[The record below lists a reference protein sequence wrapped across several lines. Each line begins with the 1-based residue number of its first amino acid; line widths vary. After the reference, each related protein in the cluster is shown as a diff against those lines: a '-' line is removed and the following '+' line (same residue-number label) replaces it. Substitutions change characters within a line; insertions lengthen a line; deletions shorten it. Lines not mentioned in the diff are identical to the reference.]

1 MTTFGEMWGRH
12 SCRRAGFLAG
22 LSLLLVPVLAQRTMT
37 VAQLTGFVKSSIEQK
52 LDDRSVADVL
62 KKTKLSEKLIPETLA
77 ELQALGAGPRT
88 TAALQELA
96 AASANLPMPSA
107 APAKNPPRLSVSPAP
122 DNAIQAEILAGI
134 RAYAMNYTEN
144 LPNFI
149 CTQVTR
155 RSIDATGTGDH
166 YQQVDKIQ
174 EQLSY
179 FEHRENYKV
188 VMINGQMVQNKD
200 HEKLGGAVSSG
211 EFGSMMAEIFD
222 PATEAE
228 FNWHHLGKWDG
239 RVTNVFSYRVRQP
252 QSHYSIE
259 HVPSNRKIIVGYHG
273 LVYATRDANAV
284 VHITLEADDI
294 PRDFPIQEVKTE
306 LTYDVAKISGQEY
319 ILPLKWEMH
328 SRDGKYLSWNSAEYA
343 LYRKFETTTTLTFDE
358 PDPVPES
365 KTKEEPLPAPV
376 KKKP

>member
-1 MTTFGEMWGRH
+1 MATKRYVCAFFFAITLTF
-12 SCRRAGFLAG
+12 
-22 LSLLLVPVLAQRTMT
+22 AQRAMT
-37 VAQLTGFVKSSIEQK
+37 VAEVVSFIKSSIKQK
-52 LDDRSVADVL
+52 QDDRLVADYLQKRV
-62 KKTKLSEKLIPETLA
+62 KLSEKLDERTIED
-77 ELQALGAGPRT
+77 LQGMGAGPRT
-88 TAALQELA
+88 TSALRRLSTESASLPA
-96 AASANLPMPSA
+96 AAP
-107 APAKNPPRLSVSPAP
+107 PAP
-122 DNAIQAEILAGI
+122 PPPPPPPIPPPDSIEQKAILSEIQENALS
-134 RAYAMNYTEN
+134 YTRG
-144 LPNFI
+144 LPNYI

-155 RSIDATGTGDH
+155 RNVDSTGTGEHWRLADT
-166 YQQVDKIQ
+166 IQ
-174 EQLSY
+174 EQLTFFDHKEKY
-179 FEHRENYKV
+179 V
-188 VMINGQMVQNKD
+188 VTMISGRVVTNVD
-200 HEKLGGAVSSG
+200 HEKLGGATSSG